1 MTKFGITGSLA
12 SGKTTASQIVSKKS
26 NLLFSADKV
35 VKKLYKKKY
44 FKKIIATKLKIS
56 INSNFKSSIKKKLY
70 QDKQV
75 LKKIEKIAHPLVR
88 KEMKAFL
95 KKNKNK
101 KHSFCEIPLLVE
113 SNLMNYFDVV
123 IFIKS
128 KKRLRLK
135 RYKAKGGTTELF
147 KLLDKQ
153 QQKDK
158 QKIRYCD
165 YVVVNNSSLT
175 ILKKKLFNIMKNY
188 E

>member
-1 MTKFGITGSLA
+1 
-12 SGKTTASQIVSKKS
+12 
-26 NLLFSADKV
+26 
-35 VKKLYKKKY
+35 
-44 FKKIIATKLKIS
+44 
-56 INSNFKSSIKKKLY
+56 
-70 QDKQV
+70 
-75 LKKIEKIAHPLVR
+75 
-88 KEMKAFL
+88 
-95 KKNKNK
+95 
-101 KHSFCEIPLLVE
+101 
-113 SNLMNYFDVV
+113 MNYFDVV

-135 RYKAKGGTTELF
+135 RYRAKGGTTELF